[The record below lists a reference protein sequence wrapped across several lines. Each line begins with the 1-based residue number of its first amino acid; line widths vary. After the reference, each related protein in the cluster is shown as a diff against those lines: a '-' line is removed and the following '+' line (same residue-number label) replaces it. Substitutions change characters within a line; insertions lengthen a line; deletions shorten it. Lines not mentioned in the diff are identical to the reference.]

1 MRAQADQIEQAAQ
14 AIRTGQTD
22 LPPFPNPGGITS
34 GWERIEDT
42 WPYAVLIFALE
53 GVLIVLWGLLVLDL
67 RARLTA
73 QRLNRRY
80 SDDDDD
86 LPTAP
91 APMTGPSGPTP
102 ALPAGRRRDPQI
114 VGHSNGAGQ

>member
-1 MRAQADQIEQAAQ
+1 
-14 AIRTGQTD
+14 
-22 LPPFPNPGGITS
+22 
-34 GWERIEDT
+34 
-42 WPYAVLIFALE
+42 ALE

-73 QRLNRRY
+73 QRLNRR
-80 SDDDDD
+80 DNDNDDDD

-91 APMTGPSGPTP
+91 APVTGPSGPTP
-102 ALPAGRRRDPQI
+102 ALPAGRRRNPQI